1 MIDAASPSPPRRAVP
16 ARHAGLDWLRIG
28 AFALLILYHAAMAF
42 APGTWVVKLAE
53 VEWLS
58 YPMLF
63 VSPWRLA
70 LPFLVAGY
78 ASRALLARRGALGSF
93 ARERS
98 RRLLLPLLFA
108 MAVLIPPQSW
118 VRLRDAHAYSHDYP
132 FFLAHDAFRFGR
144 LDGVTLPGWE
154 HLWFLFYLWLYTMM
168 LAAALAWAPAP
179 AKAWAAA
186 LSGRLARGSRL
197 LWLPLAYFALVRIGL
212 VFTLGESPGLF
223 DDWVSDAVYL
233 PCFLFGFAL
242 AGAEGLWPAIARTW
256 RPALGVALASFIMLV
271 TIEAL
276 YPGRARPTH
285 LAMALDRAALGA
297 MLWSMALIMLHLA
310 GTLLNRDHRWR
321 RPLGEAVFPAYIVH
335 QTIIVLVAW
344 WLAPFSLA
352 PGPAFAI
359 VLAATAAGCWL
370 FWRLGREAGAFR
382 PYFGLGTQERL
393 GRRARAILRA
403 RWS

>member
-1 MIDAASPSPPRRAVP
+1 MTEAAPSSTHLPVP
-16 ARHAGLDWLRIG
+16 QRHAGLDWLRIG

-42 APGTWVVKLAE
+42 APGNWVVKVAE

-70 LPFLVAGY
+70 LPFLIAGY
-78 ASRALLARRGALGSF
+78 ASRALQSRRGDVGSF

-118 VRLRDAHAYSHDYP
+118 VRLHDWHGYDHDYP
-132 FFLAHDAFRFGR
+132 YFLAHDAFRFGS

-154 HLWFLFYLWLYTMM
+154 HLWFLFYLWLYTMG
-168 LAAALAWAPAP
+168 LAAALAWGPAQ
-179 AKAWAAA
+179 ARRWAAA
-186 LSGRLARGSRL
+186 LPGRLATGTRL
-197 LWLPLAYFALVRIGL
+197 LWLPLAYFALVRVGI

-223 DDWVSDAVYL
+223 DDWVSDAIYL

-242 AGAEGLWPAIARTW
+242 AGASELWPAIARVW
-256 RPALGVALASFIMLV
+256 RPALAVALASFTALAAV
-271 TIEAL
+271 EAL
-276 YPGRARPTH
+276 YPGRAHPTH
-285 LAMALDRAALGA
+285 LAMAVDRAALGA
-297 MLWSMALIMLHLA
+297 MLWSMALVMLQLA
-310 GTLLNRDHRWR
+310 GTWLNREHRWR

-344 WLAPFSLA
+344 WLAPLGLA
-352 PGPAFAI
+352 PGPTFAI
-359 VLAATAAGCWL
+359 VFAATVGGCWL

-382 PYFGLGTQERL
+382 PFFGLGVREPL
-393 GRRARAILRA
+393 GRRARTILRA
-403 RWS
+403 RPS